1 MKVYWVPLLDCILRL
16 GGFSRVTALKPLRP
30 YGLSAYQ
37 RYGHFFRTPI
47 FGILVKIEEKY
58 FIVYMEFIL

>member
-1 MKVYWVPLLDCILRL
+1 MTLSLEANLTDTNRASGL
-16 GGFSRVTALKPLRP
+16 ALNPLRP
-30 YGLSAYQ
+30 CGFSAYQ